1 MHRFYILIC
10 KGHIKCIYI
19 LFFVGGISKKQLVLY
34 KNQTFMK
41 LVTTYCSNND
51 EDISILA
58 KQLLYSINEVI
69 NISENDVSLSIE
81 ENLQIKD

>member
-1 MHRFYILIC
+1 
-10 KGHIKCIYI
+10 
-19 LFFVGGISKKQLVLY
+19 
-34 KNQTFMK
+34 MK